1 VTDLEPPLRTSM
13 PHAFRPPAARD
24 LESAVRSRG
33 LTLVEVAI
41 TVAILALLT
50 TMAVPNYL
58 GSRAESNEAAVVATL
73 RSLVDAQAEFRLA
86 AYVDRDGDG
95 TGEYGTLGELAGRRP
110 LPGKTSPVD
119 LHLLPSVL
127 GETGPDGRA
136 LCGNYW
142 FAIYLADVGGRG
154 TADTPGAREA
164 MDPEFAERRWTCI
177 AWPVEHGVTGEHTYF
192 VNEQG
197 EVRRNRTERYSGT
210 DRVPPAGA
218 ALVYGQD
225 AHQIAR
231 GRLATNELGADGGVW
246 LPVK

>member
-1 VTDLEPPLRTSM
+1 M
-13 PHAFRPPAARD
+13 PHASPHPAPDAPLRE
-24 LESAVRSRG
+24 LRSTG
-33 LTLVEVAI
+33 FTLVEVAI
-41 TVAILALLT
+41 TVAILALLA

-73 RSLVDAQAEFRLA
+73 RSLVDAQSKFRLA
-86 AYVDRDGDG
+86 AHIDRDGDG

-110 LPGKTSPVD
+110 LPGQNEPVD
-119 LHLLPSVL
+119 LHLLPAVL

-136 LCGNYW
+136 LCGSYW
-142 FAIYLADVGGRG
+142 FAIHLADASGCG
-154 TADTPGAREA
+154 TADTLGARET

-210 DRVPPAGA
+210 ARVPPAGA
-218 ALVYGQD
+218 ALTGNTD
-225 AHQIAR
+225 PRQIAR